1 MINLA
6 IVILLS
12 YIVGSIPTSIIISKW
27 KHGFDIRTKG
37 SGNAGGT
44 NAFRVLGWKS
54 GLFVMVVDLS
64 KGIIATVLIARLFWD
79 PTLPFYN
86 RTPFDDFTV
95 IQIICG
101 GAAIVGHIWTVFA
114 GFKGGKGIATGAGML
129 IGIAPTEFAV
139 SVAIFVIVFYSWR
152 YVSLASISAAVAF
165 PTSLFVRH
173 NIFAEDI
180 TSYRTLIVFALL
192 VAILL
197 IFSHRHNIKRLIEG
211 TENRITSASSKRRAQ
226 ETQEAQEIT

>member
-12 YIVGSIPTSIIISKW
+12 YIIGSMPTSIMLSKW

-44 NAFRVLGWKS
+44 NVFRVLGWKS
-54 GLFVMVVDLS
+54 GVLVMLVDMG
-64 KGIIATVLIARLFWD
+64 KGAVATALISRLFWD

-86 RTPFDDFTV
+86 KTPFDDFTI
-95 IQIICG
+95 IQMICG
-101 GAAIVGHIWTVFA
+101 GAAIVGHIWTIFA

-129 IGIAPTEFAV
+129 IGITPTEFAI
-139 SVAIFVIVFYSWR
+139 SIGVFLLVFWVYK
-152 YVSLASISAAVAF
+152 YVSLGSIAAAVAF
-165 PTSLFVRH
+165 PLSLFVRH
-173 NIFAEDI
+173 NIFGDEI
-180 TSYRTLIVFALL
+180 QSYRTLIVFSIS

-197 IFSHRHNIKRLIEG
+197 VYSHRQNIKRLIDG
-211 TENRITSASSKRRAQ
+211 TEKKITSFAREKVR
-226 ETQEAQEIT
+226 ETSTQP

>member
-12 YIVGSIPTSIIISKW
+12 YIIGSIPTSIMLSRW

-44 NAFRVLGWKS
+44 NVFRVLGWKS
-54 GLFVMVVDLS
+54 GVLVTIVDIG
-64 KGIIATVLIARLFWD
+64 KGVIATALISRLFWD

-86 RTPFDDFTV
+86 KTPFDDFTV
-95 IQIICG
+95 IQMICG
-101 GAAIVGHIWTVFA
+101 AAAIVGHIWTLFA

-129 IGIAPTEFAV
+129 IGIAPTEFAISAGV
-139 SVAIFVIVFYSWR
+139 FFIVFWVYK
-152 YVSLASISAAVAF
+152 YVSLGSISAAVAF
-165 PTSLFVRH
+165 PVSLFVRH
-173 NIFAEDI
+173 NIFRDEIA
-180 TSYRTLIVFALL
+180 SYRTLIVFSLS

-197 IFSHRHNIKRLIEG
+197 IYSHRHNIKRLLEG
-211 TENRITSASSKRRAQ
+211 TEKKITSFAREKIR
-226 ETQEAQEIT
+226 ETSTPL